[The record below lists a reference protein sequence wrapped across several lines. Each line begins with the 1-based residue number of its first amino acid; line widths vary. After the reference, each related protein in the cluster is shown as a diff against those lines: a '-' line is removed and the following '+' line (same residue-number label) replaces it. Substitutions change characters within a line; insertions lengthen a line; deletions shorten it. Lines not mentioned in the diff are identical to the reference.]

1 MEFAAINWINCT
13 YIIVIYLVIVKHH
26 SRVGRMAI
34 QGQMGCGECEKR
46 QRFFALPSFFPD
58 WGFWRPGGYN
68 RSMMIYQHT
77 FSGLTVATGDILCTQ
92 DGVEGSLFGQLW
104 RLVGRIVPGE
114 VDHCLVYVGP
124 GGRCIES
131 GARGVIEFEM
141 PGSEWDAETVWKER
155 LLLDTLFGVVYP
167 LENRG
172 LTEAEEQRL
181 RLGVVAFCREQVA
194 QGKPYNLN
202 VFNPETDGAFYCSQ
216 LIYKAYLEQGI
227 DLNPEESLLN
237 GPLTGKII
245 FPTDLWQN
253 LPHRR
258 VNAGE

>member
-1 MEFAAINWINCT
+1 
-13 YIIVIYLVIVKHH
+13 
-26 SRVGRMAI
+26 
-34 QGQMGCGECEKR
+34 
-46 QRFFALPSFFPD
+46 
-58 WGFWRPGGYN
+58 
-68 RSMMIYQHT
+68 MIHT
-77 FSGLTVATGDILCTQ
+77 TKFSGLTVTTGDILCTQ

-104 RLVGRIVPGE
+104 RLVGRLLPGE

-141 PGSEWDAETVWKER
+141 PGSVWDATLLGQER
-155 LLLDTLFGVVYP
+155 LLLDTLVGAAYP
-167 LENRG
+167 LQGRG
-172 LTEAEEQRL
+172 LLAEDERHI
-181 RLGVVAFCREQVA
+181 RAGVVAFCREQVA

-216 LIYKAYLEQGI
+216 LVYKAYLSQGI
-227 DLNPEESLLN
+227 DLNPEESFLI
-237 GPLTGKII
+237 GPLTSKII
-245 FPTDLWQN
+245 FPMDLWQN

>member
-1 MEFAAINWINCT
+1 VK
-13 YIIVIYLVIVKHH
+13 YPVIVKHL
-26 SRVGRMAI
+26 SWMSEVILTTAQFLLR
-34 QGQMGCGECEKR
+34 
-46 QRFFALPSFFPD
+46 
-58 WGFWRPGGYN
+58 GYN
-68 RSMMIYQHT
+68 KAPMMIHTTT
-77 FSGLTVATGDILCTQ
+77 FSGLPVTTGDILCTQ

-104 RLVGRIVPGE
+104 RLIGRIVPGE

-124 GGRCIES
+124 GRRCIES

-141 PGSEWDAETVWKER
+141 PGAEWNAEAVWKER
-155 LLLDTLFGVVYP
+155 LLLDTLLGVVYP

-172 LTEAEEQRL
+172 LTEAEARRI

-245 FPTDLWQN
+245 FPMDLWQN